1 MYFDNVYTRVL
12 FIGTWPIRAL
22 TEFAQKSLQR
32 DDKVRKTYSGKMDG
46 RYGHLMISE
55 QKLLFVKEE
64 GFIRKNRS
72 VALNLLFEKVGEIK
86 PTSRYELN
94 IVESDGSKHSFV
106 VDNIPITV
114 VEKSIRE
121 MLKR

>member
-1 MYFDNVYTRVL
+1 M
-12 FIGTWPIRAL
+12 AL

-46 RYGHLMISE
+46 SYGHLMISE

-72 VALNLLFEKVGEIK
+72 VTLNLLFEKVGEIK

>member
-1 MYFDNVYTRVL
+1 M
-12 FIGTWPIRAL
+12 AL

-46 RYGHLMISE
+46 TYGYLMISE

-64 GFIRKNRS
+64 GLIRKKRS
-72 VALNLLFEKVGEIK
+72 VTLDLPLEKVGEIK

-94 IVESDGSKHSFV
+94 IVESGGGKHSFV

-114 VEKSIRE
+114 VEKSIIDV
-121 MLKR
+121 LKR